1 MCVQRLNVRR
11 STVLLLTSCAL
22 FAAAGAASR
31 LIFESVHTRF
41 QIAAFCA
48 AALLLQVSAPALF
61 RSPRD
66 NRGRF
71 AFVWN
76 AAAASIAIVATRV
89 ALEGVPY
96 KLLSVLGAM
105 RA

>member
-1 MCVQRLNVRR
+1 MHVRL
-11 STVLLLTSCAL
+11 STTLLLLTCTL

-31 LIFESVHTRF
+31 LLFESVHTRF

-48 AALLLQVSAPALF
+48 AAVLLQLAAPRLLF
-61 RSPRD
+61 LRRAS
-66 NRGRF
+66 GAAKF

-76 AAAASIAIVATRV
+76 AAAATVAIVATRV

-96 KLLSVLGAM
+96 KVVSVLNAIGA
-105 RA
+105 

>member
-1 MCVQRLNVRR
+1 MI
-11 STVLLLTSCAL
+11 VLLLSCTL

-31 LIFESVHTRF
+31 LIFASVHTRF

-48 AALLLQVSAPALF
+48 AAVLLQLSAPALF
-61 RSPRD
+61 RRPHD
-66 NRGRF
+66 HTTRF

-76 AAAASIAIVATRV
+76 AAAASIAIVATRI
-89 ALEGVPY
+89 AIEGVPY
-96 KLLSVLGAM
+96 KLLSVLSAM